1 MGWGSQGGGTTQL
14 LWREFGDYWDREDTR
29 PIHLKEADALLN
41 TLQAIRNE
49 IRDARMDAWCD
60 NTAVVECCRQMAS
73 NDPSLNKVMQELFQ
87 FTMVFDVLL
96 IVQYIA
102 TKDIVLI

>member
-1 MGWGSQGGGTTQL
+1 
-14 LWREFGDYWDREDTR
+14 
-29 PIHLKEADALLN
+29 
-41 TLQAIRNE
+41 
-49 IRDARMDAWCD
+49 MDAWCD